1 MRTHIIRSVGTIA
14 LLLLGACSFDIT
26 NTNNPTLDDLLSN
39 PTRTKLSAAATGL
52 FATSRSGIEG
62 LIWRLGSMG
71 REGINLSGNNQPDF
85 QEPYYGPIQSGGS
98 FGGTQWLEFYGP
110 IRSANIYLDALKN
123 TPSTELSAA
132 EIAASRGMART
143 IKALQFM
150 YVAETRGFLG
160 AAVEVDRD
168 LAAGPAPWV
177 TEDEVWAYIVAQ
189 LDSGAA
195 DLTAAGGVNFPF
207 PTPPGYALFA
217 SPATFIQY
225 NRALAAKANVF
236 RATAKNGC
244 GGTPGACYTTALTDL
259 GLSFL
264 SASPAAFQLGAYY
277 DYGTASGDNT
287 NSLSDGLDSPVFF
300 ALQGNLDSAQIQS
313 NGVDLDQR
321 VLDKIVPADSGD
333 TVVYGGIPE
342 IPGELKFTMYLTN
355 LQPDAGHSIPIIKD
369 EELILLRAEA
379 EWFAT
384 APNKAA
390 ALADIDLIRTNS
402 GKLSATTLTTG
413 STDAAFVA
421 ELLYNRRYSLMWEQG
436 ARWIDARRFN
446 LLGNIE
452 IVSNSGN
459 IPNAMPVPLTECQA
473 RNLTV
478 TVLPTQVQTCQP

>member
-1 MRTHIIRSVGTIA
+1 MRTHILRSVGTVA
-14 LLLLGACSFDIT
+14 LLALGACSFDIT
-26 NTNNPTLDDLLSN
+26 NPNNPTLDDLLNN
-39 PTRTKLSAAATGL
+39 PTRGKLSAAATGL
-52 FATSRSGIEG
+52 FSSSRNGVQGI
-62 LIWRLGSMG
+62 IWRLGSMG

-98 FGGTQWLEFYGP
+98 FGGTQWGDRYSV
-110 IRSANIYLDALKN
+110 IRSANIYLDALAKA
-123 TPSTELSAA
+123 TDLTA
-132 EIAASRGMART
+132 EEKAASRGFART

-160 AAVEVDRD
+160 APVDVDRE
-168 LAAGPAPWV
+168 LSAGPAPWLP
-177 TEDEVWAYIVAQ
+177 EDGVWAYIVAT
-189 LDSGAA
+189 LDSGAT
-195 DLTAAGGVNFPF
+195 DLTAAGGASFPF
-207 PTPPGYALFA
+207 PTPPGYTLFN
-217 SPATFIQY
+217 SPAAFIPF

-244 GGTPGACYTTALTDL
+244 GGTAATCYSTALTDL
-259 GLSFL
+259 AASFL
-264 SASPAAFQLGAYY
+264 NTDPATFQLGAYY
-277 DYGTASGDNT
+277 DFSSASGDQT
-287 NSLSDGLDSPVFF
+287 NALSDGLNSPVFY
-300 ALQGNLDSAQIQS
+300 ALQGNLDSAQLQS
-313 NGVDLDQR
+313 NGTSLDQR
-321 VLDKIVPADSGD
+321 VLDKITPAQD
-333 TVVYGGIPE
+333 TNVYGGIPE
-342 IPGELKFTMYLTN
+342 IPGRLKFTMYLTN
-355 LQPDAGHSIPIIKD
+355 GQADAGHAIPIIKN

-390 ALADIDLIRTNS
+390 ALADIDLVRVNS
-402 GKLSATTLTTG
+402 GGLNPTSLTTA
-413 STDAAFVA
+413 SSDAAFVA

-473 RNLTV
+473 RNLSV